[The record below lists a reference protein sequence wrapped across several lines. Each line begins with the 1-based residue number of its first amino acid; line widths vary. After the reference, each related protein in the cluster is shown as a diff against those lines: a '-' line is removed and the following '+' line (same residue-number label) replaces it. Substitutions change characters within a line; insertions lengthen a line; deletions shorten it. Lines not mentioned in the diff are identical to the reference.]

1 MQHEKQVMEGWARE
15 TTVEVGEEV
24 GSSASFLHKL
34 TGYTDGFDM
43 DMEERVQSTKFQLYT
58 ESPEG
63 DREDCEGSV
72 QS

>member
-15 TTVEVGEEV
+15 TTVEVGEEA

-43 DMEERVQSTKFQLYT
+43 EYGRKSAVNKVPTLY
-58 ESPEG
+58 
-63 DREDCEGSV
+63 
-72 QS
+72 